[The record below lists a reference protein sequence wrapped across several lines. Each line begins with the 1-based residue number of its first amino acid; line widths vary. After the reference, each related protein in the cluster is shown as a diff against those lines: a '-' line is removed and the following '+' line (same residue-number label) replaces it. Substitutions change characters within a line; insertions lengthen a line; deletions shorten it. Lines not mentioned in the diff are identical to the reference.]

1 MKIKDFPK
9 HSFSLLPT
17 PFYKLENISK
27 EFSINL
33 YCKRDD
39 LTGFAFGGNKTRKLD
54 YLIADAKNKKS
65 DALIASGAVQSNF
78 CRIAAAAGKV
88 AGFDVHLVLGG
99 NKSEAITGN
108 LLLDHLFGSTIH
120 FVDSSEWNDWETQAN
135 RLMYDLEHR
144 GRKVYYLPVG
154 GSTPVGA
161 LGYVNAF
168 NEILNDCKR
177 MNVTIDTIIHAS
189 SSGGTQA
196 GLIVGKSIAKWNGK
210 IIGIGAAK
218 NQTILSEEIYNL
230 ASITGKMLGVNIN
243 SEDVNV
249 DASYIGGGYGVKTQ
263 ESEDAIKLFAERE
276 GIVLDYV
283 YTGKAV
289 AGLLDY
295 TKRGLFSAHE
305 NVLFIHTG
313 GNVEMFA

>member
-1 MKIKDFPK
+1 MKIEDFPK
-9 HSFSLLPT
+9 KSFSHLPT
-17 PFYKLENISK
+17 PFHKLENISK
-27 EFSINL
+27 EYSINL

-39 LTGFAFGGNKTRKLD
+39 LTGFALGGNKTRKLD
-54 YLIADAKNKKS
+54 YLISDAKANGTNT
-65 DALIASGAVQSNF
+65 LIAVGAVQSNF

-88 AGFDVHLVLGG
+88 TDFEVHLVLGG
-99 NKSEAITGN
+99 KKSAVVTGN
-108 LLLDHLFGSTIH
+108 LLLDHLFESTIH
-120 FVDSSEWNDWETQAN
+120 FVESSDWNDWETYAD
-135 RLMYDLEHR
+135 RLMYDLEHL
-144 GRKVYYLPVG
+144 GKKVYYLPVG
-154 GSTPVGA
+154 GSTPVGT

-177 MNVTIDTIIHAS
+177 MNISIDTIIHAS

-196 GLIVGKSIAKWNGK
+196 GLIVGKLIAKWNGK
-210 IIGIGAAK
+210 ILGIGAAK
-218 NQTILSEEIYNL
+218 NQTILAEEIYNL
-230 ASITGKMLGVNIN
+230 ASKTGEIFGVNIN
-243 SEDVNV
+243 NRDVIV
-249 DASYIGGGYGVKTQ
+249 DGSFIGGGYGVRAQ

-276 GIVLDYV
+276 GIVLDHV

-295 TKRGLFSAHE
+295 AKRGLFSAHE

>member
-9 HSFSLLPT
+9 ESFSLLPT
-17 PFYKLENISK
+17 PFHKLENISK
-27 EFSINL
+27 ELSINL

-65 DALIASGAVQSNF
+65 DTLIASGAVQSNF

-88 AGFDVHLVLGG
+88 AGFDVHLILGG
-99 NKSEAITGN
+99 KKSETATGN

-144 GRKVYYLPVG
+144 GKKVYCLPVG
-154 GSTPVGA
+154 GSTPIGT

-177 MNVTIDTIIHAS
+177 INITIDTIIHAS
-189 SSGGTQA
+189 SSSGTQA
-196 GLIVGKSIAKWNGK
+196 GLIVGKSISKWNGK

-218 NQTILSEEIYNL
+218 NKTILSEETYNL
-230 ASITGKMLGVNIN
+230 ASKTGEMLSVNIN
-243 SEDVNV
+243 KRDVIV
-249 DASYIGGGYGVKTQ
+249 DDSFIGGAYGIKTQ
-263 ESEDAIKLFAERE
+263 ESENAINLFAERE
-276 GIVLDYV
+276 GIVLDNV
-283 YTGKAV
+283 YTGKGA
-289 AGLLDY
+289 AGLIDY
-295 TKRGLFSAHE
+295 AKGGLFKPKE
-305 NVLFIHTG
+305 NILFLHTG
-313 GNVEMFA
+313 GNIELFA